1 MTSVIDVANL
11 TKGYGQD
18 RGLNGVSFTVAPGE
32 VLALLGP
39 NGAGKTTCVEILE
52 GHRRRD
58 SGEVSVLGVDPALG
72 GRRLRD
78 RIGIVMQEAGI
89 DPELTV
95 REVLEHYGRAY
106 SQRRDA
112 VELAELVE
120 LTDRLDDRV
129 SRLSGGQQRRIDL
142 ALGLVGT
149 PELVFLDEP
158 TTGFDPVAR
167 RRSWDV
173 IGDLAAAGTT
183 VVLTTHYLEEAEQL
197 ADRILVLVAG
207 QIVAEGTPDELRRGA
222 QRETTIRFGLPRV
235 DAPLES
241 LLEPLQ
247 GKASGRGM
255 DLEVTTSRPTADL
268 AHITGWALARGIELE
283 GLVVETTS
291 LEQAYLRLV
300 EGEQP

>member
-106 SQRRDA
+106 SQRRAA